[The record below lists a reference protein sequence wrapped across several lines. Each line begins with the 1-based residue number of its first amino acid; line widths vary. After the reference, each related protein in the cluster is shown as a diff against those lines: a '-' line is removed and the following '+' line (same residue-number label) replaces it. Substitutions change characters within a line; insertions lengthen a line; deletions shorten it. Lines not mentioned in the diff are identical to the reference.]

1 MDKPSKTV
9 AELIG
14 NQPDVFRIAPEAS
27 VLSALEKLA
36 EKEVG
41 ALIVCDGQKL
51 VGIVTERDYAR
62 KVELL
67 GRTARDTKVQDIMTV
82 DVVLVSPAHTVDQCM
97 ALMKRNRVRH
107 LPVVQD
113 DRIIAMLSSR
123 DVVEEMIAEEEHLI
137 HDLEAERLRMTT
149 DTGTY

>member
-67 GRTARDTKVQDIMTV
+67 GRTARDTKVHDIMTV
-82 DVVLVSPAHTVDQCM
+82 DVVSVSPAHTVDQCM

>member
-14 NQPDVFRIAPEAS
+14 NQPDVFRVAPEAS

-82 DVVLVSPAHTVDQCM
+82 DVVSVSPAHTVDQCM
-97 ALMKRNRVRH
+97 ALMKRNQVRH

>member
-14 NQPDVFRIAPEAS
+14 NQPDVFRVAPEAS

-82 DVVLVSPAHTVDQCM
+82 DVVSVSPAHTVDQCM
-97 ALMKRNRVRH
+97 ALMKRNQVRH

-113 DRIIAMLSSR
+113 GRIIAMLSSR

>member
-14 NQPDVFRIAPEAS
+14 NRPDVFRVAPEAS

-82 DVVLVSPAHTVDQCM
+82 DVVSVSPAHTVDQCM

>member
-14 NQPDVFRIAPEAS
+14 NQPDVFRVAPEAS

-67 GRTARDTKVQDIMTV
+67 GRTARDTKVQDIMPV
-82 DVVLVSPAHTVDQCM
+82 SVVI
-97 ALMKRNRVRH
+97 R
-107 LPVVQD
+107 
-113 DRIIAMLSSR
+113 SR
-123 DVVEEMIAEEEHLI
+123 SAS
-137 HDLEAERLRMTT
+137 RS
-149 DTGTY
+149 

>member
-82 DVVLVSPAHTVDQCM
+82 DVVSVSPAHTVDQCM

>member
-14 NQPDVFRIAPEAS
+14 NQPDVFRVAPEAS

-41 ALIVCDGQKL
+41 ALIVCDGKKL

-82 DVVLVSPAHTVDQCM
+82 DVVSVSPAHTVDQCM

>member
-1 MDKPSKTV
+1 MDKPWKTV
-9 AELIG
+9 AELFG
-14 NQPDVFRIAPEAS
+14 DRRDVFRIAPEAS

-36 EKEVG
+36 EKGVG
-41 ALIVCDGQKL
+41 ALIVCNGEKL

-67 GRTARDTKVQDIMTV
+67 GRTAQDTKVYEIMTV
-82 DVVLVSPAHTVDQCM
+82 DVLSVTPAHTVDQCM
-97 ALMKRNRVRH
+97 ALMKRNRLRH

-113 DRIIAMLSSR
+113 DRIIGVLSSR

-137 HDLEAERLRMTT
+137 HDLEAERLMMTT
-149 DTGTY
+149 NTGTY

>member
-14 NQPDVFRIAPEAS
+14 NQPDVFRVAPEAS

>member
-14 NQPDVFRIAPEAS
+14 NQPDVFRVAPEAS

-82 DVVLVSPAHTVDQCM
+82 DVVSVSPAHTVDQCM

-107 LPVVQD
+107 LPVVQN

>member
-1 MDKPSKTV
+1 
-9 AELIG
+9 
-14 NQPDVFRIAPEAS
+14 
-27 VLSALEKLA
+27 
-36 EKEVG
+36 
-41 ALIVCDGQKL
+41 
-51 VGIVTERDYAR
+51 
-62 KVELL
+62 
-67 GRTARDTKVQDIMTV
+67 
-82 DVVLVSPAHTVDQCM
+82 VVLVSPAHTVDQCM

>member
-14 NQPDVFRIAPEAS
+14 NQPDVFRVAPEAS

-82 DVVLVSPAHTVDQCM
+82 DVVSVSPAHTVDQCM